1 MRLSAERKPSLQFRV
16 LASDYDGTLAC
27 DGVVAAGTLAALRR
41 IRSSGRKLIL
51 VTGRELPEL
60 RDVFSS
66 MDLFDLVVAENGAL
80 LHFPATGKNRLLGA
94 KADKSFVRHMAH
106 HGIPISVGR
115 SVVATV
121 RPYDVVVLKII
132 QEFSFPLQMIYN
144 KEAVMVLPLGVSKA
158 TGLAAALTELS
169 LPESTVVGIGD
180 AENDHEFLG
189 RCGLSVAVANAIP
202 SLKER
207 VHQVTHGEDG
217 SGVAEI
223 IDQIL
228 KTDLP

>member
-1 MRLSAERKPSLQFRV
+1 MHLRAERKPRLRFRV

-27 DGVVAAGTLAALRR
+27 DGIVAPGTIAALQRMR
-41 IRSSGRKLIL
+41 ASGRKLVL

-60 RDVFSS
+60 QDLFSS

-80 LHFPATGKNRLLGA
+80 LHFPGTGENRLLTA
-94 KADKSFVRHMAH
+94 RADKSFIRHMAH
-106 HGIPISVGR
+106 HGVPISVGR
-115 SVVATV
+115 GVVATV
-121 RPYDVVVLKII
+121 RPYEEVVLKVIE
-132 QEFSFPLQMIYN
+132 EFGFPLQVIYN

-158 TGLAAALTELS
+158 SGLAAALAELS

-180 AENDHEFLG
+180 AENDHAFLS

-207 VHQVTHGEDG
+207 VDQVTVGEDG
-217 SGVAEI
+217 SGVVEI
-223 IDQIL
+223 IDQLL
-228 KTDLP
+228 KADLS

>member
-1 MRLSAERKPSLQFRV
+1 MRFRV

-27 DGVVAAGTLAALRR
+27 EGIVAAGTIAALKR
-41 IRSSGRKLIL
+41 IRASGRKLIL

-60 RDVFSS
+60 RDLFPSL
-66 MDLFDLVVAENGAL
+66 DLFDLVVVENGAL
-80 LHFPATGKNRLLGA
+80 LHFPATGENRLLGA

-106 HGIPISVGR
+106 HGVPMSVGR

-121 RPYDVVVLKII
+121 RPYDQLVLKII
-132 QEFSFPLQMIYN
+132 REFSFPLQVIYN
-144 KEAVMVLPLGVSKA
+144 KEAVMVLPTGVSKA
-158 TGLAAALTELS
+158 TGLASALEELS
-169 LPESTVVGIGD
+169 LSESEVVGIGD
-180 AENDHEFLG
+180 AENDHAFLS

-207 VHQVTHGEDG
+207 VDQVTKGEDG
-217 SGVAEI
+217 SGVIEI

-228 KTDLP
+228 RTDLS

>member
-1 MRLSAERKPSLQFRV
+1 LRFRV

-27 DGVVAAGTLAALRR
+27 EGIVAAGTIAALKR
-41 IRSSGRKLIL
+41 IRASGRKLIL

-60 RDVFSS
+60 RDLFPSL
-66 MDLFDLVVAENGAL
+66 DLFDLVVVENGAL
-80 LHFPATGKNRLLGA
+80 LHFPATGENRLLGA

-106 HGIPISVGR
+106 HGVPMSVGR

-121 RPYDVVVLKII
+121 RPYDQLVLKII
-132 QEFSFPLQMIYN
+132 REFSFPLQVIYN
-144 KEAVMVLPLGVSKA
+144 KEAVMVLPTGVSKA
-158 TGLAAALTELS
+158 TGLASALEELS
-169 LPESTVVGIGD
+169 LSESEVVGIGD
-180 AENDHEFLG
+180 AENDHAFLS

-207 VHQVTHGEDG
+207 VDQVTKGEDG
-217 SGVAEI
+217 SGVIEI

-228 KTDLP
+228 RTDLS